1 MFDLQRF
8 LEGLDLLY
16 ASGKGREAEG
26 YLKRGL
32 KEAASCG
39 DDGAILAIL
48 NELMGYYRAAGRYE
62 ECLLCTRQAMELAD
76 ELGPDGTMQYGTML
90 LNAATGYRAAGK

>member
-39 DDGAILAIL
+39 DDGAKMCI
-48 NELMGYYRAAGRYE
+48 RDRY
-62 ECLLCTRQAMELAD
+62 
-76 ELGPDGTMQYGTML
+76 
-90 LNAATGYRAAGK
+90 

>member
-48 NELMGYYRAAGRYE
+48 NELMGRDTVPQGNIRRRKRSTDRHTKFTGGILQGR
-62 ECLLCTRQAMELAD
+62 TTIWHRFIII
-76 ELGPDGTMQYGTML
+76 
-90 LNAATGYRAAGK
+90 

>member
-48 NELMGYYRAAGRYE
+48 NELMDITGRQE
-62 ECLLCTRQAMELAD
+62 DMRNVCSA
-76 ELGPDGTMQYGTML
+76 PDRPWSLRTSWGLTARCSM
-90 LNAATGYRAAGK
+90 ARCC

>member
-48 NELMGYYRAAGRYE
+48 N
-62 ECLLCTRQAMELAD
+62 
-76 ELGPDGTMQYGTML
+76 
-90 LNAATGYRAAGK
+90 